1 MKAANGNGK
10 ISTAA
15 AVVQPASFR
24 NCQRWLDC
32 RLAFDAITL
41 TGSLTGLEKS
51 IIELLTET

>member
-1 MKAANGNGK
+1 MKAANDNGK
-10 ISTAA
+10 ISAA
-15 AVVQPASFR
+15 PVVRPASFR

-32 RLAFDAITL
+32 RLAFGVITL